1 MTRKKPEIKIK
12 SYGIFTSFD
21 SESKQLPHIQE
32 FTTEIPAQI
41 GIEFGYI
48 LNIKKARGQK
58 LTFLIEHPPFP
69 NQLGQITPPFTGEIY
84 IRSNDF
90 NFFLGD
96 TVWEPA
102 ENKIGPWTLKTFWND
117 NLIAEKTFQIVPLR

>member
-1 MTRKKPEIKIK
+1 MPKKKLEVKIK
-12 SYGIFTSFD
+12 SYGIYSQFD
-21 SESKQLPHIQE
+21 RESKQLPQIQE
-32 FTTEIPAQI
+32 FTTKIPAEI

-48 LNIKKARGQK
+48 LNIKKARGEK
-58 LTFLIEHPPFP
+58 LSFLIEHPPFLDS
-69 NQLGQITPPFTGEIY
+69 QGEITPPFTGEIY

-102 ENKIGPWTLKTFWND
+102 YDKVGPWTLKTFWND
-117 NLIAEKTFQIVPLR
+117 TLIAEKTLQIAPAE

>member
-1 MTRKKPEIKIK
+1 MAKKKLQVKIK
-12 SYGIFTSFD
+12 SYGIYTAFD
-21 SESKQLPHIQE
+21 RESKQLPQIQE

-48 LNIKKARGQK
+48 LNIKKARGEK
-58 LTFLIEHPPFP
+58 LTFIIDHPPFADS
-69 NQLGQITPPFTGEIY
+69 QGQIAPPFTGEIY

-96 TVWEPA
+96 TIWQPA
-102 ENKIGPWTLKTFWND
+102 DDKVGPWTLKTFWNGT
-117 NLIAEKTFQIVPLR
+117 LIADKTLQIVAV